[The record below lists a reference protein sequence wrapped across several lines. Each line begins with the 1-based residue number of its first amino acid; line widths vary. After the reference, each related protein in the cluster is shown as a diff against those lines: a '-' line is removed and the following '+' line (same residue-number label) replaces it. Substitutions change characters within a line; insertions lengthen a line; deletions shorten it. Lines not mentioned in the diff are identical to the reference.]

1 MSTLTFFQSLEQLD
15 LRNRNQHQS
24 DQFTST
30 NLLYRET
37 DKKERFGSNRQLAC
51 KLLKTQSRSKYK
63 VSSILTLIFT
73 KFS

>member
-15 LRNRNQHQS
+15 LRDRNQHQS

-30 NLLYRET
+30 NLYRKT